1 MAEGRNEKGPKYK
14 YYTFGRLYYNGA
26 VPILTSDAQTAQ
38 QSASA
43 LLNFCSSNIMT
54 IDSPCRYDDEQEWQI
69 ANYSVGSIGVEQY
82 SANWQ
87 FREAVQLFGFG

>member
-1 MAEGRNEKGPKYK
+1 LREFYLDLDKNGMGWEMAEGRNEKGPKYK

-54 IDSPCRYDDEQEWQI
+54 IDSPCRYDDE
-69 ANYSVGSIGVEQY
+69 
-82 SANWQ
+82 
-87 FREAVQLFGFG
+87 